1 MSGQGNLA
9 PWTKKETGTLFF
21 PQNVRYDVLC
31 GQYSINHILQE
42 EKCVWQ
48 PGQPRLIGAAGAAVD
63 PMDPRVK
70 INLWALCQEYERI
83 VRSEALE
90 KHVEGEYTQ
99 IQNWLQGRVSRITN
113 AEVSARTPIAEI
125 RRLQAKYNSNLSNY
139 RKTFEGKSESEA
151 KAIIRASAT
160 PQNTFVEPESLCKM
174 DDALPG
180 MLPIQMFDLLLPMLN
195 FAYESIYRVEDFGAA
210 GGETV
215 HDRVIKKFREECE
228 RRDLL
233 GVVLLGH
240 GHYVAVVKY
249 SGNCK
254 YTLIDSLFC
263 KQTHAPV
270 SCLSLEEILPKIT
283 ARLTHGSEDVEG
295 GAVFIYARPD
305 SYRAVAV
312 QRMRHQSL
320 VRNAGQRLLNEG
332 RSANEVRTIVGRSKL
347 GNNVPAIMARA
358 ANVNREKAERAA
370 NRFAFMTMAE
380 LLGITIEEVAAFSEE
395 DFVKYNDAFDAAV
408 AEDSKSKL
416 VRLTS
421 TAAAEAKASTKVAN
435 PVNGKPMPSFGST
448 NQWTCPICTVDNPI
462 SNKVCEVC
470 GQPKP
475 ASGGKRKTRR
485 ARKQKRKST
494 LRR

>member
-90 KHVEGEYTQ
+90 KHVEGEYRQ

-125 RRLQAKYNSNLSNY
+125 RRLQAKYNSDLSNY

-215 HDRVIKKFREECE
+215 HDRVIKKFTEEHNNE
-228 RRDLL
+228 NLL
-233 GVVLLGH
+233 GVVLLGS

-254 YTLIDSLFC
+254 YTLINSLLC
-263 KQTHAPV
+263 RQTHAPV
-270 SCLSLEEILPKIT
+270 PCLSLEEIRPEIS
-283 ARLTHGSEDVEG
+283 ARLTHDSEDVEG

-305 SYRAVAV
+305 SYPAVAV

-347 GNNVPAIMARA
+347 GNNIPAIMARA
-358 ANVNREKAERAA
+358 ANVNRERAETLTPEMLAA
-370 NRFAFMTMAE
+370 MTRSEKEEALAKIMAE
-380 LLGITIEEVAAFSEE
+380 I
-395 DFVKYNDAFDAAV
+395 
-408 AEDSKSKL
+408 AELEATGPSTL
-416 VRLTS
+416 ANLTFA
-421 TAAAEAKASTKVAN
+421 AAAEAKASTKVAR
-435 PVNGKPMPSFGST
+435 PVSGKPMPSFGST
-448 NQWTCPICTVDNPI
+448 TQWTCPTCTFDNPI
-462 SNKVCEVC
+462 TNKVCEMC
-470 GQPKP
+470 GTPKP